1 MLHAFSG
8 PFKLAVSLWP
18 LASFVLTLPVLA
30 VVYHRRGRITLASL
44 AWSYL
49 AVLYVLGLACFTC
62 YPLPEG
68 TSGPGITYGVAPQL
82 DPLAFVGDIRRDGVK
97 AVFQVVANVAL
108 FVPLGYM
115 LSYGLRWGLCAVSLS
130 GFAVS
135 LLIECSQLTGLFGIY
150 PYAYRTFDVDDLA
163 ANTLGAVCGLLCAR
177 VVSRVVGRGAYVEPT
192 ITHDP
197 GFVRRCVA
205 AVIDLGLVWVGSV
218 VVGAAVALGLW
229 AVGVTG
235 GPGGVAGALHD
246 RLRLLRR
253 HPRARRA
260 RRPAGEHPRRR
271 LRAHELRDPR
281 APRVAPGALL
291 RRAPLRL
298 PLRHGPRHPAL
309 AASRARPCR
318 LRAALPVPRGH
329 ALRPPARPALPRGG
343 RRVGPPRRSQARAA
357 LPVQVPFRFCNPS
370 EKVGLLP
377 V

>member
-18 LASFVLTLPVLA
+18 LASFALTLPVLA
-30 VVYHRRGRITLASL
+30 VVYHRRGRITPASL

-115 LSYGLRWGLCAVSLS
+115 LSYGLRWGLGSVTLS

-135 LLIECSQLTGLFGIY
+135 LLVECSQLTGLFGIY

-177 VVSRVVGRGAYVEPT
+177 VVSKVVGRGTYVEPA

-197 GFVRRCVA
+197 GFVRRSVA
-205 AVIDLGLVWVGSV
+205 AVIDLGLAWVGSV

-229 AVGVTG
+229 ALGVTG
-235 GPGGVAGALHD
+235 GPEVSQTLYTAAFAGLVVLLELVVPATRQGSTLGGGFVRMSCETRVRHGWGRALFYAARLFVFLCATGLTAPLWQPLGLVPPACVLLFPFLDGMPYD
-246 RLRLLRR
+246 RL
-253 HPRARRA
+253 
-260 RRPAGEHPRRR
+260 
-271 LRAHELRDPR
+271 
-281 APRVAPGALL
+281 PG
-291 RRAPLRL
+291 
-298 PLRHGPRHPAL
+298 
-309 AASRARPCR
+309 RPCPGEGT
-318 LRAALPVPRGH
+318 A
-329 ALRPPARPALPRGG
+329 
-343 RRVGPPRRSQARAA
+343 
-357 LPVQVPFRFCNPS
+357 
-370 EKVGLLP
+370 E
-377 V
+377 

>member
-82 DPLAFVGDIRRDGVK
+82 DPLAFVGDIRRDGLR
-97 AVFQVVANVAL
+97 AAFQVVANVAL

-115 LSYGLRWGLCAVSLS
+115 LSYGLRWGAGAVTLS

-135 LLIECSQLTGLFGIY
+135 LLIECSQLTGLFGLY

-163 ANTLGAVCGLLCAR
+163 ANTLGAVCGLLCAK

-192 ITHDP
+192 VTHDP

-205 AVIDLGLVWVGSV
+205 AVIDLGLAWVGSV
-218 VVGAAVALGLW
+218 VVAAGASLALWALGATRGPEVPQGLYT
-229 AVGVTG
+229 AVFAALVILLELVVPAARRGSTLGGGFVRMTCETRVRRGWRRALFYAARLLVFLCATG
-235 GPGGVAGALHD
+235 LATRFWQPLGLVPVACVLLYPFLGGMPYD
-246 RLRLLRR
+246 RL
-253 HPRARRA
+253 PG
-260 RRPAGEHPRRR
+260 RPYPGEE
-271 LRAHELRDPR
+271 AE
-281 APRVAPGALL
+281 
-291 RRAPLRL
+291 
-298 PLRHGPRHPAL
+298 
-309 AASRARPCR
+309 
-318 LRAALPVPRGH
+318 
-329 ALRPPARPALPRGG
+329 
-343 RRVGPPRRSQARAA
+343 
-357 LPVQVPFRFCNPS
+357 
-370 EKVGLLP
+370 
-377 V
+377 

>member
-163 ANTLGAVCGLLCAR
+163 ANTLGG
-177 VVSRVVGRGAYVEPT
+177 
-192 ITHDP
+192 
-197 GFVRRCVA
+197 GFVRMSCGTRVRRGWRRALFYAARLFVFLCVTGLA
-205 AVIDLGLVWVGSV
+205 TQLWQPLGLVP
-218 VVGAAVALGLW
+218 AACVLLYPFLG
-229 AVGVTG
+229 GM
-235 GPGGVAGALHD
+235 PYD
-246 RLRLLRR
+246 RLPGL
-253 HPRARRA
+253 PY
-260 RRPAGEHPRRR
+260 PGE
-271 LRAHELRDPR
+271 
-281 APRVAPGALL
+281 
-291 RRAPLRL
+291 
-298 PLRHGPRHPAL
+298 
-309 AASRARPCR
+309 AA
-318 LRAALPVPRGH
+318 
-329 ALRPPARPALPRGG
+329 
-343 RRVGPPRRSQARAA
+343 
-357 LPVQVPFRFCNPS
+357 
-370 EKVGLLP
+370 E
-377 V
+377 